1 MSNAMKV
8 AGWTGAL
15 TLLVLVAGC
24 GPASVEDGFVDPSK
38 DLASLNGGV
47 RVGNDAHVGDLQ
59 SVNGSIRVGDNS
71 QVGDVSNVNGSTRL
85 NPGARAHGIQ
95 SVNGSITADGVAV
108 EGEVRSVNGGIR
120 LNDGTSVGGN
130 VRSVNGTM
138 RLTAT
143 TVVGDVITYNGDIE
157 LYDGT
162 RVQGDI
168 RVDDSWDIDL
178 GDLKINVSRPTIILH
193 AGVTVEGKLEFKR
206 DVHLWV
212 HEDVE
217 IGEVSGAEVGRFSG
231 DSPPRT

>member
-1 MSNAMKV
+1 MSDAMKR
-8 AGWTGAL
+8 AGWIGAA
-15 TLLVLVAGC
+15 TLLLFVAGC
-24 GPASVEDGFVDPSK
+24 GPASVEDGFIDPDK

-47 RVGNDAHVGDLQ
+47 RVGRDAHVGDLQ

-71 QVGDVSNVNGSTRL
+71 QVGDVSNVNGSIKL
-85 NPGARAHGIQ
+85 NPGARARAIQ
-95 SVNGSITADGVAV
+95 SVNGSIATEGVTV
-108 EGEVRSVNGGIR
+108 EGGVRSVNGGIR

-162 RVQGDI
+162 RIEGDVL
-168 RVDDSWDIDL
+168 VDDSWDFDL
-178 GDLKINVSRPTIILH
+178 GDVKINVSRPTIILH
-193 AGVTVEGKLEFKR
+193 AGVAVEGKLQFKR
-206 DVHLWV
+206 DVDLWV

-217 IGEVSGAEVGRFSG
+217 IGEVIGAEVVRFSG
-231 DSPPRT
+231 DNPPRT